1 MLPDLVSSL
10 IGLVLV
16 CVAVLDKP
24 LLDTQHALIALAG
37 IALVVLGAIAKRVD
51 YLKWPGIAV
60 AAAGVAITVL
70 ITSGLAVASPET
82 AYWVVFWSGTVAG
95 LTSLWSAFYR
105 RPRESQEEAE
115 RLSDA

>member
-70 ITSGLAVASPET
+70 ITSGLAVTSPET